1 MTVTL
6 RGERNPLQPIKGAQM
21 SLRFSEEDLAAYRQ
35 RQIEQT
41 AKKLPSL
48 PDADDV
54 ARMRGKKPR
63 YRNEPVTVD
72 GEKFASKKQYARWC
86 QLKMLEQAGKV
97 SNLRREVPFELAP
110 SVTLDGKKKP
120 AVRYFADAVY
130 KEDGVEVVEDTK
142 SPITRRDPVYRIK
155 RHLMMS
161 VLGIEI
167 REV

>member
-1 MTVTL
+1 MNHWT
-6 RGERNPLQPIKGAQM
+6 
-21 SLRFSEEDLAAYRQ
+21 EDDYAAYQAR
-35 RQIEQT
+35 RIEQ
-41 AKKLPSL
+41 AAAKLPSL

-63 YRNEPVTVD
+63 YRNEPITVD

-86 QLKMLEQAGKV
+86 QLKMMEQSGKI

-130 KEDGVEVVEDTK
+130 VEDGVAVIEDTK
-142 SPITRRDPVYRIK
+142 SPITRCDPVYRIK
-155 RHLMMS
+155 KHLMKS